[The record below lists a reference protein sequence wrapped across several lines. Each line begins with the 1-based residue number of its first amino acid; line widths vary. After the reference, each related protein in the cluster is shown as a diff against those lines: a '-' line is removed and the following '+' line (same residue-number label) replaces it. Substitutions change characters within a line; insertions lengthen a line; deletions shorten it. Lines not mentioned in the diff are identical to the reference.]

1 MINYFVR
8 HPTAANL
15 LMLVFIL
22 VGLLGISGLQREV
35 FPEFASDYINVQVVY
50 RGASAD
56 EVEQTICRRIEEE
69 LEGVEGIEEV
79 VSTAREGLA
88 YLLVEVADGYAVGEV
103 LDDVENAVDQI
114 DNFPEE
120 AEDPVVWQFDSV
132 DPVCTLTLWA
142 ERMPPKDL
150 VALAEQVRREL
161 LDLDG
166 VSLVKLSGFSDH
178 QIRIE
183 VREEELLAHG
193 LSIADVAREI
203 QSQSFDLPAGSIET
217 RQREIKVRV
226 TDQRYWAEDF
236 RDLSVK
242 VSPAGA
248 RIPLRA
254 VATVTDTFRDE
265 WVRSTFLDREAAG
278 AARPDGEAAPSVN
291 LEIQKTSAEDTISV
305 ANVVRRFVDQRRL
318 TLPDGV
324 RLTMWGDWSF
334 YVKDRLGMLLKN
346 GILGFI
352 LVFFTLWF
360 MLHVRLSGWVAAGI
374 PISFMGTLFVMH
386 QVGMS
391 LNMITMFSLILALG
405 IIVDDAIV
413 IGENIFA
420 HYANG
425 ETPSEAAVAG
435 VREVALG
442 VIASMATTVAVFL
455 PLMGMTGQIGKVL
468 RVMPLGVIVA
478 LAVSL
483 IEAFL
488 ILPHHLKHSLAQIS
502 DRPTRVRAAINRAM
516 AWMTESVYG
525 PLILFSARR
534 PLLPLAGVVMLLLIS
549 VGLLRGGRLK
559 FQLFPELD
567 GDFVVAQLEL
577 PNGATLEQTRE
588 AVRRIERALGR
599 VEEQF
604 APQPGGRKLVRYVS
618 TSYGF
623 IRTLGDRPEQPET
636 GSHLAQVIVEL
647 LRADL
652 RTANCDDIL
661 AVWSKETGDIPDV
674 VRLTFDQ
681 LQVTPG
687 GKPVDIQL
695 RGRDWRELQAASLEL
710 QERVKTYPGI
720 YNVTDNLRPG
730 KEEIR
735 VRLKPAGRHLGITSA
750 SLAAQLRA
758 AFWGSIAEEFQRGT
772 DNVEV
777 EVRFAPGDRLSLADL
792 DDFKLLVPDGRMV
805 PFHEAAEAEPYR
817 GLAQIVRVD
826 GHRSVS
832 VTADLHTTQGNA
844 AEIMDDLE
852 TNFFGQLVKR
862 HPGVRIYLEGQRKE
876 TRETMV
882 SVLRGFAMGLCVI
895 YLLLSF
901 IFKSYV
907 EPLIVMGAIPFA
919 LVGAVLGHLV
929 MGLDW
934 TMPSTIGFVSLS
946 GIVVNDSIVL
956 VAFIKLRLA
965 EGKGLVDALHIAG
978 MQRFRPVLLTSATT
992 VAGLLP
998 IILETSLQ
1006 AQILIPMAVSISFG
1020 LLFSTVLVLVLVPSE
1035 YGLLAW
1041 LGWTQRIAREM
1052 ETAGQAALG
1061 AGATA
1066 APETGTAS
1074 EAGEAGQGAGGPND

>member
-1 MINYFVR
+1 VISYFVR
-8 HPTAANL
+8 HQTAANL

-22 VGLLGISGLQREV
+22 VGLLGLRGLHREV
-35 FPEFASDYINVQVVY
+35 FPEFSSDFINIQVVY

-69 LEGVEGIEEV
+69 LESIEGIEEV
-79 VSTAREGLA
+79 VSTARENLA
-88 YLLVEVADGYAVGEV
+88 YLVIEVTDGYDVSEV

-114 DNFPEE
+114 DTFPED

-132 DPVCTLTLWA
+132 DSVCTVTLWA
-142 ERMPPKDL
+142 DRMHTKDL
-150 VALAEQVRREL
+150 VALAEQIRREM

-166 VSLVKLSGFSDH
+166 VSLVKLSGFSEH

-203 QSQSFDLPAGSIET
+203 QTQSLDLPTGSVET

-236 RDLSVK
+236 RDLTVK

-265 WVRSTFLDREAAG
+265 WVQSTFLDTREAG
-278 AARPDGEAAPSVN
+278 VQNRGDRGGRCVN
-291 LEIQKTSAEDTISV
+291 LEVQKTGAEDTISV
-305 ANVVRRFVDQRRL
+305 SNVVRRFVDQRRL
-318 TLPDGV
+318 SLPNGV
-324 RLTMWGDWSF
+324 HLTMWGDWSF

-352 LVFFTLWF
+352 LVFLTLWL

-374 PISFMGTLFVMH
+374 PISFMGTLFVMQ
-386 QVGMS
+386 QVGMT

-420 HYANG
+420 HYSRGKSPA
-425 ETPSEAAVAG
+425 EAAVAG

-442 VIASMATTVAVFL
+442 VIASMATTVAVFI

-483 IEAFL
+483 AEAFL
-488 ILPHHLKHSLAQIS
+488 ILPNHLKHSLARIS
-502 DRPTRVRAAINRAM
+502 DKPTRVRAAIDRAV
-516 AWMTESVYG
+516 AWVTGKVYG
-525 PLILFSARR
+525 PLIVASARR
-534 PLLPLAGVVMLLLIS
+534 PLMPLAVVVMLLLIS

-567 GDFVVAQLEL
+567 GDFLVAQIEL
-577 PNGATLEQTRE
+577 PNGATLEQTRQV
-588 AVRRIERALGR
+588 ARR
-599 VEEQF
+599 VEE
-604 APQPGGRKLVRYVS
+604 ALARVEKKLPPQPDGKKLIPYVS

-623 IRTLGDRPEQPET
+623 VRVLGDRPEQPET

-652 RTANCDDIL
+652 RTARCDDIL
-661 AVWSKETGDIPDV
+661 AAWAEETGEVPDV

-695 RGRDWRELQAASLEL
+695 RGNDWSELQAASLEL
-710 QERVKTYPGI
+710 QQQVKTYPGV

-735 VRLKPAGRHLGITSA
+735 VRLKPGGRHLGITSW

-758 AFWGSIAEEFQRGT
+758 AFWGSTAEEFQRGI

-777 EVRFAPGDRLSLADL
+777 EVRFAPGDRFSLADL
-792 DDFKLLVPDGRMV
+792 DDFKLFTPDGRMV
-805 PFHEAAEAEPYR
+805 PFHEVAEARAYR
-817 GLAQIVRVD
+817 GLSQIVRVD

-832 VTADLHTTQGNA
+832 VTADLDTSRGNA
-844 AEIMDDLE
+844 AEIMSDLE
-852 TNFFGQLVKR
+852 SNFFAQLVVR

-876 TRETMV
+876 TSETMG
-882 SVLRGFAMGLCVI
+882 SVLRGFAIGLCII

-901 IFKSYV
+901 VFKSYV

-919 LVGAVLGHLV
+919 LVGAVVGHLLL
-929 MGLDW
+929 GLDW
-934 TMPSTIGFVSLS
+934 TMPSTVGFVSLS

-956 VAFIKLRLA
+956 VAFIKLRLT
-965 EGKGLVDALHIAG
+965 ESMDLIKALHTAG

-992 VAGLLP
+992 IAGLLP

-1020 LLFSTVLVLVLVPSE
+1020 LMFSTVLVLVLVPSE

-1041 LGWTQRIAREM
+1041 LGWTQKIETSRARPSAE
-1052 ETAGQAALG
+1052 Q
-1061 AGATA
+1061 
-1066 APETGTAS
+1066 
-1074 EAGEAGQGAGGPND
+1074 

>member
-1 MINYFVR
+1 MIDYFVR

-22 VGLLGISGLQREV
+22 FGLVGLSGLKREV
-35 FPEFASDYINVQVVY
+35 FPEFASDYVNVRVLC
-50 RGASAD
+50 RGASAE

-69 LEGVEGIEEV
+69 LEGIEGIKRV
-79 VSTAREGLA
+79 VSTARENLA
-88 YLLVEVADGYAVGEV
+88 YLVIEVADGYEV
-103 LDDVENAVDQI
+103 SDVLADVKNAVDQI
-114 DNFPEE
+114 DTFPAE
-120 AEDPVVWQFDSV
+120 AEEPLVWQFDWV

-142 ERMPPKDL
+142 EQMAPKDL
-150 VALAEQVRREL
+150 VALAEQIRREL

-166 VSLVKLSGFSDH
+166 VSLVQLSGFSDH

-183 VREEELLAHG
+183 LREEELLAHG
-193 LSIADVAREI
+193 LTIADVAREI
-203 QSQSFDLPAGSIET
+203 QSQSLDLPTGSIET
-217 RQREIKVRV
+217 QQREIKIRV

-254 VATVTDTFRDE
+254 LATVSDTFRDE
-265 WVRSTFLDREAAG
+265 WVQATFREMRAG
-278 AARPDGEAAPSVN
+278 REQGGKAEPARCVN
-291 LEIQKTSAEDTISV
+291 LEIQKTSREDTISV
-305 ANVVRRFVDQRRL
+305 ANTVRTFAAQRRA
-318 TLPDGV
+318 TLPAGV

-334 YVKDRLGMLLKN
+334 YVKDRLGMLVKN

-374 PISFMGTLFVMH
+374 PISFMGTLFVM
-386 QVGMS
+386 QQTGMS

-420 HYANG
+420 HYARG
-425 ETPSEAAVAG
+425 KSPAAAAADG

-483 IEAFL
+483 VEAFL
-488 ILPHHLKHSLAQIS
+488 ILPHHLKHSLARIS
-502 DRPTRVRAAINRAM
+502 DRPTRVRAAIDRAVG
-516 AWMTESVYG
+516 WVTESVYG

-534 PLLPLAGVVMLLLIS
+534 PLLPLAGVVGLLLLC
-549 VGLLRGGRLK
+549 VGLLAGGRLK

-567 GDFVVAQLEL
+567 GDFLVAQIEL
-577 PNGATLEQTRE
+577 PNGATLEQTRRV
-588 AVRRIERALGR
+588 VRR
-599 VEEQF
+599 VEEALSRVDERF
-604 APQPGGRKLVRYVS
+604 PPQPGGEKLVRYVS
-618 TSYGF
+618 SSYGF
-623 IRTLGDRPEQPET
+623 LRTLGDRPEQPET

-647 LRADL
+647 LRTDL
-652 RTANCDDIL
+652 RTARCDQIL
-661 AVWSKETGDIPDV
+661 AAWAQETGDVPDV

-681 LQVTPG
+681 LEVTPG
-687 GKPVDIQL
+687 GKPLDIQL
-695 RGRDWRELQAASLEL
+695 RGNDWRELQAASLEL
-710 QERVKTYPGI
+710 QQRIKTYPGV

-735 VRLKPAGRHLGITSA
+735 VRLKPSGRHLGITSA
-750 SLAAQLRA
+750 SLAGQLRA
-758 AFWGSIAEEFQRGT
+758 AFWGSTAEEFQRGT
-772 DNVEV
+772 DSVEV
-777 EVRFAPGDRLSLADL
+777 EVRFSPGDRLSVADL

-805 PFHEAAEAEPYR
+805 PFHEAAEAKPYR

-826 GHRSVS
+826 AHRSVS
-832 VTADLHTTQGNA
+832 VTADLDTSQGNA
-844 AEIMDDLE
+844 AEIMADLE
-852 TNFFGQLVKR
+852 ANFFGPFLQR

-876 TRETMV
+876 TRETGM
-882 SVLRGFAMGLCVI
+882 SVLRGFVIGLCI
-895 YLLLSF
+895 IFLLLSF
-901 IFKSYV
+901 IFQSYI

-919 LVGAVLGHLV
+919 LVGAVVGHLV
-929 MGLDW
+929 MGLEW

-965 EGKGLVDALHIAG
+965 EGKELIDALHTAG

-1020 LLFSTVLVLVLVPSE
+1020 LMFSTLLVLLLVPSE
-1035 YGLLAW
+1035 YGLLAY
-1041 LGWTQRIAREM
+1041 LGWTQRIARETK
-1052 ETAGQAALG
+1052 TAGQAA
-1061 AGATA
+1061 
-1066 APETGTAS
+1066 S
-1074 EAGEAGQGAGGPND
+1074 AGGASIAPDL